1 MSIVN
6 SISVTLDKL
15 KNIMDDTS
23 VLGEKLVME
32 DMTIIPVSKVDV
44 GFAGGGTDIIDK
56 RQQKSNQPLG
66 TGAKMSMTPV
76 CFLVIDKNGA
86 HLLNI
91 ADKPTVPEQIVS
103 AVIDKLKSL
112 KTEKEYIVEE

>member
-6 SISVTLDKL
+6 SISIALDKL
-15 KNIMDDTS
+15 KSVMDDTS
-23 VLGEKLVME
+23 VIGEKMVIG
-32 DMTIIPVSKVDV
+32 DMTIIPISKIDI

-66 TGAKMSMTPV
+66 TGAKMTVTPLS
-76 CFLVIDKNGA
+76 FLVIDKDGA

-91 ADKPTVPEQIVS
+91 AEKASVPEQIVS
-103 AVIDKLKSL
+103 AVIDKLKSI
-112 KTEKEYIVEE
+112 KSEKEYIVEE